1 MKTIIIPCVGMG
13 NVSQW
18 AVNTMIENSSNK
30 NKIPLD
36 GKYLYPFINEKGD
49 TPLCKWCNVKKDI
62 DVIQL
67 LSPII
72 PGYESLFIKQIVKE
86 IIEGEYEKIIV
97 MDSLDR
103 GIYDEGLRIWR
114 KNSIGELNI
123 NNNSNDETTIPLED
137 TSLFMRLLV
146 NTLSEQLGEEEFKI
160 AMEWIAVSV
169 YDGIN
174 IEAVNTLLKKVNA
187 DCTMTLNDKDSNK
200 DSKDSYIG
208 EVYV

>member
-1 MKTIIIPCVGMG
+1 MG

-114 KNSIGELNI
+114 KNSISELNI
-123 NNNSNDETTIPLED
+123 NNDSDSNDEITITLED

>member
-1 MKTIIIPCVGMG
+1 MG

-18 AVNTMIENSSNK
+18 AVNTMIENSSDND
-30 NKIPLD
+30 KIPLD

-49 TPLCKWCNVKKDI
+49 TPLCKWCNVNTSI

-114 KNSIGELNI
+114 KNSISELNI
-123 NNNSNDETTIPLED
+123 NNNSNDEITIPLED

-174 IEAVNTLLKKVNA
+174 IDAVNTLLKKVNA